1 MKRVLTAI
9 ALIPVVLAAA
19 LRAPVPVLAALV
31 AGVAMVTLR
40 EYFDIVAHLN
50 IEPFRTPVYVLTAA
64 GLVAIAFQPSNNYLI
79 STANMIFGLSA
90 SAVFVA
96 FFLLAIGMRR
106 VSLPAAFPAVA
117 ASTFGFLY
125 IAFPLAMLVQL
136 RQQGSGAFLI
146 LYVLIVVW
154 MGDTVAYYTGRA
166 FGRHKM
172 APRISPGKTWEGAAG
187 SMLGAVASGYL
198 VFAYSAPISQWLLT
212 VGLVVPGQG
221 YTPPHL
227 PPLWQFALL
236 SAVINVAAQL
246 GDLAESLLKRGAGV
260 KDSGTLLPGHGGM
273 LDRIDALLFAT
284 PVLWYYA
291 AWRVLS

>member
-9 ALIPVVLAAA
+9 VLIPLVLAAV
-19 LRAPVPVLAALV
+19 LRAPVPLLAVLV
-31 AGVAMVTLR
+31 AGVAIVTLR
-40 EYFDIVAHLN
+40 EYFDMVAHLN
-50 IEPFRTPVYVLTAA
+50 IEPFRAPLYVLTAV
-64 GLVAIAFQPSNNYLI
+64 GFVAIALQPNDNYLV

-90 SAVFVA
+90 FAVLTA
-96 FFLLAIGMRR
+96 FFLLVLGMRR

-117 ASTFGFLY
+117 TSSFGLIY

-146 LYVLIVVW
+146 LYLLIVVW

-187 SMLGAVASGYL
+187 SMLGAVASGCL
-198 VFAYSAPISQWLLT
+198 VFAYSAPISQWLLA

-227 PPLWQFALL
+227 PPLWEFALL

-273 LDRIDALLFAT
+273 LDRIDALLFAA